1 MSGISKCLRLEINKI
16 LFEEGLEF
24 IACDQASFLGA
35 NEQKN
40 TTFAPQK
47 NGWLHVI
54 KFVACVRLRLEEFLV
69 KGVSA

>member
-24 IACDQASFLGA
+24 IACDQAFFLGA

-47 NGWLHVI
+47 NGWLLLNSLLHG
-54 KFVACVRLRLEEFLV
+54 VRLRWEEILV